1 MLTTILPR
9 QADNTFPGHRIAI
22 ALFALFTV
30 RAFSGSLTH
39 MFTADG
45 GAQSIASMPL
55 DDYPTGAAENIITV
69 FAIAG
74 LYQLLTALFN
84 VVVLVRYRSLIP
96 LMYLF
101 FVLEY
106 VLRIAKPLYTPG
118 GEIES
123 TPPGYWLDRALLP
136 VLLVS
141 FVLSIWNPT
150 TGRRRIDRR
159 ARREGAHLAKPAAQ
173 TPKIVRA
180 RTHG

>member
-1 MLTTILPR
+1 VLTTIFPR
-9 QADNTFPGHRIAI
+9 QADNTFRGHRIAI
-22 ALFALFTV
+22 VLFALFTV

-84 VVVLVRYRSLIP
+84 VVVLWRYRSLIP

-118 GEIES
+118 GEIVS

-141 FVLSIWNPT
+141 FVLAVWNP
-150 TGRRRIDRR
+150 GRS
-159 ARREGAHLAKPAAQ
+159 
-173 TPKIVRA
+173 A
-180 RTHG
+180 RTRRQAATDGGASMSPVDGGPDHTALRAQD